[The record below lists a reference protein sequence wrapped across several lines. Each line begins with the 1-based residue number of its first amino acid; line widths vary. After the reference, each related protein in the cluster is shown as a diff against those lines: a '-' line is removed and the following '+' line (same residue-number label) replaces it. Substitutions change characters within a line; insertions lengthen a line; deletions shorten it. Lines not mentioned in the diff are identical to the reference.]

1 MIGWSLVNA
10 ANLRLIRD
18 VAHLRNI
25 SKAAKMHQLSQSAVS
40 QQIREIER
48 ESGVELFDRGT
59 RPLTVTPAGKL
70 YVDYCRDVLRRQ
82 DELEA
87 SLARLQN
94 QANGTA
100 RLAAIYSVG
109 LSEMSQI
116 EERFRRRFPEGE
128 LHVSYLRPER
138 VWRAVEE
145 DEADLGLMSYAESS
159 REIVALPWRD
169 EEMVVAVAPD
179 HPLAKRRSIPASAL
193 EGEAFVGFDDDLPIE
208 TQIERYLREH
218 RVNVEIS
225 LHFDNL
231 QMIKEAVAH
240 GAGVSIMPKRVM
252 REDIAQRRLLA
263 LRLNPAELYRPVRII
278 HRRRRT
284 FNEVTKGLLALLQEN
299 EYPAKRDANSDI
311 LTLSA
316 T

>member
-1 MIGWSLVNA
+1 MNVG
-10 ANLRLIRD
+10 NLRLIRD
-18 VAHLRNI
+18 VAHLRNV
-25 SKAAKMHQLSQSAVS
+25 SKAARMHQLSQSAVS

-48 ESGVELFDRGT
+48 ELGVELFDRGT
-59 RPLTVTPAGKL
+59 RPLTVTAAGKL
-70 YVDYCRDVLRRQ
+70 YLDYCRDVLRRH
-82 DELEA
+82 DELAA
-87 SLARLQN
+87 SLERLQK

-116 EERFRRRFPEGE
+116 EERFQKRFPEGD
-128 LHVSYLRPER
+128 LQVSYLRPER

-169 EEMVVAVAPD
+169 EEMVVTVAPH
-179 HPLAKRRSIPASAL
+179 HPLAKRRSVPASAID
-193 EGEAFVGFDDDLPIE
+193 GEAFIGFDDDLPIE
-208 TQIERYLREH
+208 SQIERYLRDH
-218 RVNVEIS
+218 KVNVEIS

-240 GAGVSIMPKRVM
+240 GAGVSILPKRVM
-252 REDIAQRRLLA
+252 REDIAQGRLVA
-263 LRLNPAELYRPVRII
+263 LRLQPAELYRPVRII
-278 HRRRRT
+278 HRRRRL
-284 FNEVTKGLLALLQEN
+284 FNEVTKGLLALLQEK
-299 EYPAKRDANSDI
+299 EHPPKRDANSDI
-311 LTLSA
+311 LALSA

>member
-1 MIGWSLVNA
+1 MSI

-18 VAHLRNI
+18 VAHVRNV
-25 SKAAKMHQLSQSAVS
+25 SKAAKTHQLSQSAVS

-48 ESGVELFDRGT
+48 ELGIELFDRRT
-59 RPLTVTPAGKL
+59 RPLTVTAAGKL
-70 YVDYCRDVLRRQ
+70 YVEYCRDVLRRH
-82 DELEA
+82 DELET
-87 SLARLQN
+87 SLAQLQN

-116 EERFRRRFPEGE
+116 EERFRKRFPEGD
-128 LHVSYLRPER
+128 LQVSYLRPER

-169 EEMVVAVAPD
+169 EEMVVAAAP
-179 HPLAKRRSIPASAL
+179 HHWLAKRRSVPASAL

-208 TQIERYLREH
+208 GQIERYLREH
-218 RVNVEIS
+218 KVTVEIS
-225 LHFDNL
+225 LRFDNL

-252 REDIAQRRLLA
+252 REDVAQGRLVA
-263 LRLNPAELYRPVRII
+263 LRLHPAELYRPVRII
-278 HRRRRT
+278 HRRRRM

-299 EYPAKRDANSDI
+299 EHARKRDANSDI

>member
-1 MIGWSLVNA
+1 
-10 ANLRLIRD
+10 
-18 VAHLRNI
+18 
-25 SKAAKMHQLSQSAVS
+25 MHQLSQSAVS

-48 ESGVELFDRGT
+48 ELGVELFDRGT
-59 RPLTVTPAGKL
+59 RPLTVTAAGKL
-70 YVDYCRDVLRRQ
+70 YLDYCRDVLRRH
-82 DELEA
+82 DELAA
-87 SLARLQN
+87 SLERLQK

-116 EERFRRRFPEGE
+116 EERFQKRFPEGD
-128 LHVSYLRPER
+128 LQVSYLRPER

-169 EEMVVAVAPD
+169 EEMVVTVAPH
-179 HPLAKRRSIPASAL
+179 HPLAKRRSVPASAID
-193 EGEAFVGFDDDLPIE
+193 GEAFIGFDDDLPIE
-208 TQIERYLREH
+208 SQIERYLRDH
-218 RVNVEIS
+218 KVNVEIS

-240 GAGVSIMPKRVM
+240 GAGVSILPKRVM
-252 REDIAQRRLLA
+252 REDIAQGRLVA
-263 LRLNPAELYRPVRII
+263 LRLQPAELYRPVRII
-278 HRRRRT
+278 HRRRRL
-284 FNEVTKGLLALLQEN
+284 FNEVTKGLLALLQEK
-299 EYPAKRDANSDI
+299 EHPPKRDANSDI
-311 LTLSA
+311 LALSA

>member
-1 MIGWSLVNA
+1 VNV

-18 VAHLRNI
+18 VAHLRNV

-48 ESGVELFDRGT
+48 ELGVELFDRGT

-70 YVDYCRDVLRRQ
+70 YVDYCRDVLRRHE
-82 DELEA
+82 ELESA
-87 SLARLQN
+87 VARLQN
-94 QANGTA
+94 QVNGTA

-109 LSEMSQI
+109 LSEMSEI
-116 EERFRRRFPEGE
+116 EERFQKRFPEGE

-138 VWRAVEE
+138 VWRAVED

-179 HPLAKRRSIPASAL
+179 HRLAKRRSIPAPAL
-193 EGEAFVGFDDDLPIE
+193 EGEAFIGFDDDLPIE

-218 RVNVEIS
+218 KVNVEIA

-252 REDIAQRRLLA
+252 REDLSQGRLVA
-263 LRLNPAELYRPVRII
+263 LRLQPAELYRPVRII
-278 HRRRRT
+278 HRRRRV
-284 FNEVTKGLLALLQEN
+284 FNEVTKGLLALLQEK

-311 LTLSA
+311 LALSA